1 MRPHI
6 FGTLLV
12 PAALLAGCTAD
23 SIQGPDRSPTASLE
37 RRGARPDPAFTYT
50 VIEVPGALSTV
61 ASGINARGD
70 VVGTYVDASFRSHGY
85 LLRDG
90 SFTTLDFPGA
100 RGTDARGIGP
110 NGEVVGGYWRPGEPG
125 VNIHGYLLA
134 DGEFTQVDYPGHTNT
149 IPQRILPNGTIL
161 GCRHDHN
168 TMDTMKGV
176 VIEREGSWEISA
188 FASMN
193 NGATPDGSRIVGLY
207 MNMDAGNRTEGYVID
222 DGVFTP
228 FLVPN
233 SNFTAG
239 WDMNQAGEIVGVYR
253 DASGFH
259 GFLRR
264 GDSYFTLHVPGST
277 ATRAIGINARGL
289 VVGSFVAGGK
299 TRGFVATEER
309 GQRP

>member
-1 MRPHI
+1 MRRHI

-12 PAALLAGCTAD
+12 PAALLAACKAD
-23 SIQGPDRSPTASLE
+23 SIQGPDPLPRASLE
-37 RRGARPDPAFTYT
+37 RTGARPDPEFTYT
-50 VIEVPGALSTV
+50 VIEVPRALSTV
-61 ASGINARGD
+61 AWGTNARGD
-70 VVGTYVDASFRSHGY
+70 IVGSYVDDSFRAHGF

-90 SFTTLDFPGA
+90 SFTAIDFPGA
-100 RGTDARGIGP
+100 QGTDARGIGP
-110 NGEVVGGYWRPGEPG
+110 NGEVVGGYWRPNEPA

-134 DGEFTQVDYPGHTNT
+134 DGEFTPVNYPGHTNT
-149 IPQRILPNGTIL
+149 IPQRLLPDGTIL
-161 GCRHDHN
+161 GCRHDN
-168 TMDTMKGV
+168 DTMGSMKGV
-176 VIEREGSWEISA
+176 VITREGSSEIAA

-207 MNMDAGNRTEGYVID
+207 ANMDAANRTEGFVID
-222 DGVFTP
+222 DGLFTP

-233 SNFTAG
+233 STFTAG

-277 ATRAIGINARGL
+277 ATRAFGINARGD
-289 VVGSFVAGGK
+289 VVGSFVSGGK
-299 TRGFVATEER
+299 TRGFVATERR
-309 GQRP
+309 GQAP